1 MCLPEKITIA
11 IFGASYTGKTTFVKY
26 LASKY
31 YYCTRHCGDVIRS
44 AARLSGVEISKLSP
58 ELHSRVDNETL
69 RWVKDEEGPKLVE
82 GRYLN
87 YVLADNSSGLV
98 LVRFLANIDTRVQ
111 RSSGHNSSEEGRH
124 ALLYADASDGEFC
137 NRLYRGV
144 APLEA
149 HHTIDTSGLSLKGVE
164 NELRRL
170 LK

>member
-1 MCLPEKITIA
+1 MTIA
-11 IFGASYTGKTTFVKY
+11 IFGASCTGKTTFVKY

-31 YYCTRHCGDVIRS
+31 SYNTRHCGDVIRRT
-44 AARLSGVEISKLSP
+44 ARLLGVEISRLGP

-69 RWVKDEEGPKLVE
+69 CWVKDEEGPKLVE

-87 YVLADNSSGLV
+87 YVLADNSSGFV
-98 LVRFLANIDTRVQ
+98 LVRFLANIDTRVR
-111 RSSGHNSSEEGRH
+111 RSSVHNSSEEGRH
-124 ALLYADASDGEFC
+124 ALLNADASDSEFC

-144 APLEA
+144 TPLEA

-170 LK
+170 LR